1 MIARGIG
8 AGLTGVVLLAPLLSA
23 CSGSDGYCDRVEGHQ
38 AEVGSAIR
46 NGDPTGALQLLSAFQ
61 DLQAAAPDDV
71 QDDYQLLVT
80 RITALR
86 SALDD
91 AGVDPSS
98 YDPQHPPA
106 GVTPAERTDIRQA
119 AAQLAAPDV
128 AQALVSVQ
136 QEVLDVCHIPLGV

>member
-1 MIARGIG
+1 MIARRTR
-8 AGLTGVVLLAPLLSA
+8 AGLAGVVLLASLLTA
-23 CSGSDGYCDRVEGHQ
+23 CGGNDGYCDRVQDHQ

-46 NGDPTGALQLLSAFQ
+46 NSDPTGALQLLPAFQ
-61 DLQAAAPDDV
+61 DLRAAAPDDV
-71 QDDYQLLVT
+71 RDDYQLLVT

-106 GVTPAERTDIRQA
+106 GVSPTERTAIRQA

-136 QEVLDVCHIPLGV
+136 QEVLDVCHTPLGV